1 MRSTPPEFN
10 DVAIPIGRAI
20 TWTLQTQ
27 HWAFGPMTIWK
38 LCIRPSSYVSGG
50 KMLFLLHLRQ
60 LSPQGK
66 RQRSSGE
73 MEESEPP
80 KFPAF
85 PYEPYSIQIDF
96 MKALYRSLNKG
107 GVSMLESPTGTGK
120 TLSII
125 CSALQ
130 WLVDRKQQLKSE
142 ANQTQ
147 TPGGGTGSDD
157 EPDWMKNFVAN
168 KDPAVEDKTKKKL
181 RFGKEK
187 PDKGRNQG
195 KFLVEEYESE
205 EEEGVGVGKSKRKA
219 GGVSINSSSDE
230 EEEDDNEE
238 DGEGL
243 KIYFCSRT
251 HSQLSQFVKELR
263 KTIFGNEMKV
273 VCLGS
278 RKISCINE
286 VQQHEYRHNR
296 KVAAVMKKVLK
307 LGNSTRINERCL
319 ELQQN
324 KKKEVSKLKN
334 LGSEGRIRRTKASS
348 GCPCLEIINY
358 KSNLGVRFHKKELWI
373 LKTLCTLE
381 EGWELVHIMAP
392 EASSQQLILWFFH
405 ISLFYQNH
413 PRITWSE
420 FEE

>member
-1 MRSTPPEFN
+1 MESL
-10 DVAIPIGRAI
+10 VA
-20 TWTLQTQ
+20 
-27 HWAFGPMTIWK
+27 
-38 LCIRPSSYVSGG
+38 
-50 KMLFLLHLRQ
+50 
-60 LSPQGK
+60 
-66 RQRSSGE
+66 
-73 MEESEPP
+73 
-80 KFPAF
+80 
-85 PYEPYSIQIDF
+85 
-96 MKALYRSLNKG
+96 
-107 GVSMLESPTGTGK
+107 TGTGK

-195 KFLVEEYESE
+195 SCRNLLSPNLVEEGIHEKKDSENLGEINGVELNDEEFLVEEYESE

-286 VQQHEYRHNR
+286 G
-296 KVAAVMKKVLK
+296 K
-307 LGNSTRINERCL
+307 LIF
-319 ELQQN
+319 
-324 KKKEVSKLKN
+324 
-334 LGSEGRIRRTKASS
+334 RT
-348 GCPCLEIINY
+348 C
-358 KSNLGVRFHKKELWI
+358 
-373 LKTLCTLE
+373 
-381 EGWELVHIMAP
+381 
-392 EASSQQLILWFFH
+392 
-405 ISLFYQNH
+405 
-413 PRITWSE
+413 
-420 FEE
+420 